1 MANRMEPEDHSPP
14 AGKEINVMMAETDM
28 LGLMIIGTG
37 EPREHPV
44 MEDVVQTDPETEPI
58 QEEGVVL
65 IDPEKET
72 TELEDKQN
80 RCDSHLSSNKT

>member
-1 MANRMEPEDHSPP
+1 MANRMEPEDHSLP
-14 AGKEINVMMAETDM
+14 AGKETGVMMAETDT
-28 LGLMIIGTG
+28 LGLRISGTG

-80 RCDSHLSSNKT
+80 RCDSHLSSIKT